1 MKSKLKKTWKV
12 RLKEDLQ
19 VRQGLAIYL
28 CNYLN
33 KWLRARRC
41 VFLPL
46 VGIKELEKEKL
57 SLQSDSESYSDQVTQ
72 LIALSYCRSTST
84 RCRVDIASIV
94 CLGAKITTEA
104 PHYDGNVPRE

>member
-19 VRQGLAIYL
+19 VRQGLTIYL

-57 SLQSDSESYSDQVTQ
+57 SLQSDSESYSEQVTQ
-72 LIALSYCRSTST
+72 LIGGLMQRFVILPVNFHSLSS
-84 RCRVDIASIV
+84 
-94 CLGAKITTEA
+94 
-104 PHYDGNVPRE
+104 

>member
-28 CNYLN
+28 WNYLN

-41 VFLPL
+41 VFPPSSGHQGAGEGETISAVGLRELLRSGNQAHQWTDATLCHTASQLPL
-46 VGIKELEKEKL
+46 AVELI
-57 SLQSDSESYSDQVTQ
+57 SLQLYV
-72 LIALSYCRSTST
+72 
-84 RCRVDIASIV
+84 
-94 CLGAKITTEA
+94 
-104 PHYDGNVPRE
+104 